1 MMVTLDM
8 INQYALEHNLGD
20 DTDVFLIL
28 SQMQLAVT
36 DTSRRLAEDVFP
48 AASGKDSFDMV
59 EYTTQDVLNLFNS

>member
-36 DTSRRLAEDVFP
+36 DTSRRLAEEVFP
-48 AASGKDSFDMV
+48 TASGKDSFDMV